1 MLTIGQSG
9 SMSSMLIWIIILIVI
24 VIIGGFVIFTLR
36 RKMLDQGASASVGA
50 SGLLDHLHQMHKS
63 GQIDDAEF
71 ESARSAV
78 LRRVQDDF
86 ESMKNDKAKPADPF
100 LDGLDLD
107 TNHTRADFADYSGFV
122 CKLCGILDDPNWYFV
137 PMRARVFGRRR

>member
-107 TNHTRADFADYSGFV
+107 H
-122 CKLCGILDDPNWYFV
+122 
-137 PMRARVFGRRR
+137 